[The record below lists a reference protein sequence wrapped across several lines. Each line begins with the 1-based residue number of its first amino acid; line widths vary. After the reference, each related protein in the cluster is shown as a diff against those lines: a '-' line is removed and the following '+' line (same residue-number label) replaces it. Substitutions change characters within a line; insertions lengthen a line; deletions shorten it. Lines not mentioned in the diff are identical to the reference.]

1 MQTISNEI
9 KQFVTEEPTFPR
21 GRWFTLNGDVGH
33 VYLRRETKWV
43 EGSRK
48 SFITIANITIERKY
62 RGKRLFSSFV
72 QELQELIKSTN
83 YNGLYAECVYN
94 QVLQDYF
101 VRHGWKPDHKYY
113 DEINVVEPNYWIS
126 NSPITTEKEK
136 TSTNSDPHTS
146 SCSQTDRFE

>member
-21 GRWFTLNGDVGH
+21 GKWFSLNGDVGH

-48 SFITIANITIERKY
+48 SFITIANIMIERKY
-62 RGKRLFSSFV
+62 RGKRLFSSFI
-72 QELQELIKSTN
+72 QELQELIKGTN
-83 YNGLYAECVYN
+83 YSGLYAECVYN
-94 QVLQDYF
+94 SVLQDYF
-101 VRHGWKPDHKYY
+101 VRHGWKPDHKHY

-126 NSPITTEKEK
+126 NP
-136 TSTNSDPHTS
+136 STAVEVTRDHELANL
-146 SCSQTDRFE
+146 

>member
-9 KQFVTEEPTFPR
+9 RQFVTEEPTFPR
-21 GRWFTLNGDVGH
+21 GRWFTLNEGVGH

-48 SFITIANITIERKY
+48 SFITIANIMIERKH

-94 QVLQDYF
+94 NILQDYF
-101 VRHGWKPDHKYY
+101 VRHGWKPDHKHY

-126 NSPITTEKEK
+126 NPSTTVEK
-136 TSTNSDPHTS
+136 SRNNSQD
-146 SCSQTDRFE
+146 QL

>member
-9 KQFVTEEPTFPR
+9 RQFVTEEPTFPR
-21 GRWFTLNGDVGH
+21 GKWFTLNKGVGR

-48 SFITIANITIERKY
+48 SFITIANIMIERKY

-94 QVLQDYF
+94 QILQDYF

-113 DEINVVEPNYWIS
+113 DEINAVEPNYWVNNPS
-126 NSPITTEKEK
+126 TTVEKSENNSQEQP
-136 TSTNSDPHTS
+136 
-146 SCSQTDRFE
+146 